1 VTALRGRT
9 RILGTSD
16 VVAWADVVDDHN
28 PLHLDA
34 DYAARTRFGRPIV
47 HGSLL
52 FSVVCDAV
60 QESSGWT
67 PGQVLRMRFRSPVPV
82 GEPVH
87 LEHEGAMLRMRCGGV
102 EPVEIGCDRPEE
114 AS

>member
-1 VTALRGRT
+1 MTALRGHA
-9 RILGTSD
+9 RILAAAD
-16 VVAWADVVDDHN
+16 VRAWADVVEDHN

-34 DYAARTRFGRPIV
+34 DYAAGTRFGRPIV

-52 FSVVCDAV
+52 FSVVSDAV
-60 QESSGWT
+60 QEASGWT

-87 LEHEGAMLRMRCGGV
+87 LEQQGTALRVLCGQA
-102 EPVEIGCDRPEE
+102 EPVEVKHDRPEE
-114 AS
+114 LT

>member
-1 VTALRGRT
+1 MRGHT
-9 RILGTSD
+9 RILAAAD
-16 VVAWADVVDDHN
+16 VTAWADVVDDHN
-28 PLHLDA
+28 PLHLDP

-60 QESSGWT
+60 QDSSGWA

-87 LEHEGAMLRMRCGGV
+87 LEHEGATLRMRCGV
-102 EPVEIGCDRPEE
+102 AEPVEIVCDRPEE
-114 AS
+114 VT

>member
-1 VTALRGRT
+1 MTAMDAQT
-9 RILGTSD
+9 RILGPSD
-16 VVAWADVVDDHN
+16 VAAWADVVDDHN
-28 PLHLDA
+28 PLHLDPG
-34 DYAARTRFGRPIV
+34 YAAGTRFGRPIV

-52 FSVVCDAV
+52 FSVVADAV
-60 QESSGWT
+60 QEACGWT

-87 LEHEGAMLRMRCGGV
+87 LEQNGSTLRMRCGDI
-102 EPVEIGCDRPEE
+102 EPVEVVRDRPQE